1 MSIAEIQRL
10 ISNGEPFESARSS
23 WKSFMMD
30 RLSIESSEALKHVS
44 LGDIGIMILDAINGE
59 LEEDHLMFHMVD
71 IFPDKSSKRF
81 IRQLA
86 ADVIEILL
94 TTKDSLVPPD
104 WSSVKP
110 LRRSERVR
118 REPVSRKETFR
129 DTVDDGSDH
138 PRTVTSRTTKK
149 AQAYTQS
156 PPRGQEQAAKRREI
170 EHIVSDIAVKLAL
183 LPARQI
189 HNSHV
194 HVCGGTRCTHGLPE
208 RVIIRKRRQRQRV
221 PIMVGVESAA
231 ESRDELSTDVDDDV
245 GGFIVPD
252 DFVEM
257 REGSKKKRR
266 MSRRDYARLV
276 RQQVVLTPESDE
288 GSDAESEGCEIV
300 SDSQTIE
307 ETLST
312 SSWGSI
318 DSDEEEHPLVGL
330 TDDQFNGLPVVA
342 EARST
347 VKRMRLPAATY
358 VGLDRSRPGAYCQQ
372 LYRRIQSKISEVTGI
387 VYNPDERKPTTK
399 EIRLFAK
406 LFPMANRDPFNHV
419 SVQEFL

>member
-1 MSIAEIQRL
+1 MT
-10 ISNGEPFESARSS
+10 
-23 WKSFMMD
+23 D
-30 RLSIESSEALKHVS
+30 RLSIESSEALKHFS
-44 LGDIGIMILDAINGE
+44 LGDIGIIILDALNSE
-59 LEEDHLMFHMVD
+59 LEEDHLLFHVAD

-86 ADVIEILL
+86 GEVIEKLL
-94 TTKDSLVPPD
+94 TTKDSLLSPNRSQSPD
-104 WSSVKP
+104 RSQSPYRSPSPDRSPVKP
-110 LRRSERVR
+110 FRRSEKPASPKGAIRN
-118 REPVSRKETFR
+118 TA
-129 DTVDDGSDH
+129 DDGSDR

-149 AQAYTQS
+149 AQAYTP
-156 PPRGQEQAAKRREI
+156 PPRRQEQAAKMREI
-170 EHIVSDIAVKLAL
+170 EHIVSDIAKKLAL
-183 LPARQI
+183 LPARQV

-194 HVCGGTRCTHGLPE
+194 HVCEGTRCTHGLPE

-221 PIMVGVESAA
+221 PIMVGAESAA
-231 ESRDELSTDVDDDV
+231 ESLDELSTDVDDDV

-257 REGSKKKRR
+257 RSGPKKKRR
-266 MSRRDYARLV
+266 MSRMDYARMV
-276 RQQVVLTPESDE
+276 REQVVLTPESDE
-288 GSDAESEGCEIV
+288 ESDGGCEIV
-300 SDSQTIE
+300 SDSQTVE

-318 DSDEEEHPLVGL
+318 DSDEEERPLVGL

-342 EARST
+342 EARSI

-358 VGLDRSRPGAYCQQ
+358 VGLDRSRPGVYCEE

-387 VYNPDERKPTTK
+387 VYNPDKRKPTTK

-406 LFPMANRDPFNHV
+406 LSPLANRHPFNHV
-419 SVQEFL
+419 NT